1 MGATGYAKLA
11 TFTAGFLLVIVSL
24 VVVLNLIHSRA
35 GRAIMALRDNRI
47 AAESVGIS
55 ATKYKLM
62 AFVISAAIAGAGGAL
77 YGQAQNAIIA
87 TKFDF
92 NTSILILVFVVLG
105 GMGNMLGSILAAA
118 LLTVLPELLR
128 SLNDYRM
135 LIYAIVLILMMLF
148 NSAPAMVQW
157 REQMTEKL
165 RKTFGKE
172 KKEG

>member
-1 MGATGYAKLA
+1 
-11 TFTAGFLLVIVSL
+11 
-24 VVVLNLIHSRA
+24 
-35 GRAIMALRDNRI
+35 MALRDNRI
-47 AAESVGIS
+47 AAESVGINV
-55 ATKYKLM
+55 TKYKLM

-148 NSAPAMVQW
+148 NSAPAMIQW

-165 RKTFGKE
+165 RKTFGE
-172 KKEG
+172 ERKEG

>member
-1 MGATGYAKLA
+1 M
-11 TFTAGFLLVIVSL
+11 
-24 VVVLNLIHSRA
+24 RA
-35 GRAIMALRDNRI
+35 APVR
-47 AAESVGIS
+47 
-55 ATKYKLM
+55 
-62 AFVISAAIAGAGGAL
+62 
-77 YGQAQNAIIA
+77 QAQNAIIA

-148 NSAPAMVQW
+148 NSAPAMIQW

-165 RKTFGKE
+165 RKTFGKR
-172 KKEG
+172 KRRRAKPWHCPKFQTWALRSAACRRSLSWT